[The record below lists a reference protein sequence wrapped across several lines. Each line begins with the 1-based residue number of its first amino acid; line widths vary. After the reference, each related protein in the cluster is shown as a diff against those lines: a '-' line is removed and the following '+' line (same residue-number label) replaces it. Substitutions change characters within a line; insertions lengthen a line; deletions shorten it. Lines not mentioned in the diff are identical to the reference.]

1 MPEGYGGGMRKHRNA
16 LVSVG
21 HLSHSGF
28 IFLNNKIM
36 TPKKTAVIVNGK
48 EVDLTGY
55 FETLAREPNQS
66 EFYTKIGVSS
76 YQEIGYLQNSIL
88 SVCRQ
93 ALETGEQ
100 IADGLDFSRL
110 LELVQKLIPYA
121 ELELLTKIQ
130 QSE

>member
-1 MPEGYGGGMRKHRNA
+1 MI
-16 LVSVG
+16 L
-21 HLSHSGF
+21 
-28 IFLNNKIM
+28 
-36 TPKKTAVIVNGK
+36 KKTSVIVNGK
-48 EVDLTGY
+48 EIDLTGY
-55 FETLAREPNQS
+55 FETLPREPNQS

>member
-1 MPEGYGGGMRKHRNA
+1 
-16 LVSVG
+16 
-21 HLSHSGF
+21 
-28 IFLNNKIM
+28 M
-36 TPKKTAVIVNGK
+36 TSKKTDVIVNGK
-48 EVDLTGY
+48 EIDLTGY

-110 LELVQKLIPYA
+110 SELVQKLIPYA
-121 ELELLTKIQ
+121 ELELLNKIQ